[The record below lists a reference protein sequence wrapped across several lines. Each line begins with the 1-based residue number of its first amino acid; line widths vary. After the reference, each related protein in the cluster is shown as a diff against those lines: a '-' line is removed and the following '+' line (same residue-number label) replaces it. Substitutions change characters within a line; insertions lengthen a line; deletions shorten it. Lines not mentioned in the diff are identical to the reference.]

1 MSGLY
6 PPRASLERA
15 EQERLAKLRE
25 DVESLFNLTDEELR
39 RDEEILKELIK
50 IRNLLQL
57 KEARIQ
63 TKKTNKRLK
72 KEAKNREQLERIA
85 HIFEEEK

>member
-1 MSGLY
+1 M
-6 PPRASLERA
+6 
-15 EQERLAKLRE
+15 
-25 DVESLFNLTDEELR
+25 LTDEELL
-39 RDEEILKELIK
+39 RDEKILKELIL

-85 HIFEEEK
+85 HIFDDDTNY